1 MKTAPR
7 KSREIES
14 ETEAAGKELDSS
26 DGPRDLEGNSNEH
39 TSESPN
45 RPKCDICSEGD
56 EPEVKPFRPV
66 DPHVFVKASR
76 KYLAQNPPEASHLV
90 DFASGLGTVQLRACK
105 SQIDKQSRA
114 FEYYLIV
121 VTSMYYGDPFIRAK
135 EPLPISKDVCKVPR
149 RHGEKGRDS
158 VLNTLVSPLRRP
170 FNFESWTP
178 REIAIF
184 EAGLCAFGKR
194 FEKVSALL
202 NHCKTIAQITN
213 LYYDWKTTSH
223 YKFWKEAV
231 MRENWDC

>member
-1 MKTAPR
+1 MKTAPK

-14 ETEAAGKELDSS
+14 EKEAAGKELDSCE
-26 DGPRDLEGNSNEH
+26 GPSDLEGNSNEH

-114 FEYYLIV
+114 FEYYLVV

-158 VLNTLVSPLRRP
+158 LLNTLVSPLRRP
-170 FNFESWTP
+170 FNFESWAP

-184 EAGLCAFGKR
+184 EAGLCAFGKH

-202 NHCKTIAQITN
+202 NHCKTIAQITD

-231 MRENWDC
+231 MRENWD